1 MKLSKK
7 YGKNQML
14 EKKERGKEFKKRFFK
29 NENEIIE
36 RRFETAG

>member
-29 NENEIIE
+29 NEIIE